1 MPKPSF
7 VPVRLGV
14 PLVAVLLAFVA
25 AGDAQAQW
33 KWRDRSGQIHVSDLP
48 PPRDVADKDVLQ
60 RPATAARP
68 APAPAPAPATEGDDA
83 TPAAVPPAEA
93 KPRVDAELEARRKAA
108 EQEQQARQQAQQKQ
122 DEMKLAQQRAENCD
136 RARAHLRQ
144 LESGMRMARVNDK
157 GERIIIDDK
166 ERASEMQRAR
176 QVIASD
182 CR

>member
-1 MPKPSF
+1 MPMSSF
-7 VPVRLGV
+7 APVRLGA
-14 PLVAVLLAFVA
+14 PILAALLAFVA

-48 PPRDVADKDVLQ
+48 PPRDIADKDVLQ

-68 APAPAPAPATEGDDA
+68 APAPAPAPAAEGDDA
-83 TPAAVPPAEA
+83 AAPAAPQAEA

-108 EQEQQARQQAQQKQ
+108 EQEQLARQKQ
-122 DEMKLAQQRAENCD
+122 EEAKLAQQRAENCD

>member
-1 MPKPSF
+1 MPMSSF
-7 VPVRLGV
+7 APVRLGV
-14 PLVAVLLAFVA
+14 PILAALLAFVA

-48 PPRDVADKDVLQ
+48 PPRDIADKDVLQ
-60 RPATAARP
+60 RPATASRP
-68 APAPAPAPATEGDDA
+68 APPPTPAPEGDDA
-83 TPAAVPPAEA
+83 AAPAAPPAEA
-93 KPRVDAELEARRKAA
+93 KPRVDPELEARRKAA
-108 EQEQQARQQAQQKQ
+108 EQEQLARQKQ
-122 DEMKLAQQRAENCD
+122 EEAKLAQQRAENCD

-157 GERIIIDDK
+157 GERIVIDDK